1 MVPVGGGRGCQPLL
15 AQPVELG
22 SCHPCAM
29 TRRSKVLASLGA
41 LGLVVLLWRID
52 LNAVKVSLLHVGWGM
67 ALVLSQEV
75 VAHALN
81 GCAWRFAFTPESAR
95 RVSLGELIRLRVAG
109 DAINYLTPTATIGGE
124 VARTMLLSDACG
136 GEARAVS
143 VVTAKATQ
151 TLAQAFFITAGLIFI
166 AKEWVGLAT
175 ARWTLAGA
183 GVGLAAVMLV
193 ARRLNARGGGTAA
206 AWRRV
211 VGIGLVGFVRS
222 HPERVALSTLLFALA
237 YAWGALE
244 AYWICRFLLHPVS
257 PVVAFAIEV
266 LSITIDGLL
275 FVVPAKIGTQE
286 GGKVVAFAA
295 LGLPTSLGFAF
306 GVVRHVRELVWAA
319 VGILL
324 YGVAIRRGLSSS
336 PTALI
341 GDAGTPTA
349 RRA

>member
-1 MVPVGGGRGCQPLL
+1 
-15 AQPVELG
+15 
-22 SCHPCAM
+22 M

-193 ARRLNARGGGTAA
+193 ARRLNEGNEDGCGSAA
-206 AWRRV
+206 
-211 VGIGLVGFVRS
+211 GIGLVGFVRS

-257 PVVAFAIEV
+257 PAAAFAIEV

>member
-1 MVPVGGGRGCQPLL
+1 
-15 AQPVELG
+15 
-22 SCHPCAM
+22 M

-67 ALVLSQEV
+67 ALVLSQEI

-136 GEARAVS
+136 GEARAIS

-257 PVVAFAIEV
+257 PVAAFAIEV

-295 LGLPTSLGFAF
+295 LGLPGSLGFAF

-324 YGVAIRRGLSSS
+324 YGVAVRRGLSSS

-341 GDAGTPTA
+341 GDASAPTA

>member
-1 MVPVGGGRGCQPLL
+1 
-15 AQPVELG
+15 
-22 SCHPCAM
+22 M

-211 VGIGLVGFVRS
+211 VGLVGFVRS